1 MNHDEVMLLVG
12 EWKEQGLEFELV
24 GSLWRHENTGKKKEF
39 VHDIDLLVKPENVE
53 SVLGTILAK
62 KAASEPNK
70 IDIELYIPDEGH
82 YEGLLTA
89 LRAGKYRC
97 IHERLMAGLKFSKK
111 RI

>member
-1 MNHDEVMLLVG
+1 MNHDEAMLLVG
-12 EWKEQGLEFELV
+12 EWKAQGLEFELV

-39 VHDIDLLVKPENVE
+39 VHDIDLLVKPENVDA
-53 SVLGTILAK
+53 IL
-62 KAASEPNK
+62 KAVSRSKASLL
-70 IDIELYIPDEGH
+70 IELYIPVDSH